1 MKAEILNTGFG
12 NRIYVDNKELP
23 PFAFKSFRPTKKN
36 ISDFYNAGVRT
47 FCVLSTGIPSATK
60 GVPYSHF
67 GESWIDDYTYDFNPI
82 DNQIDLFI
90 DSAPEAYLDIMLVV
104 DTRDWWLKKYPEYP
118 NSYWNLSQVCSDEK
132 WRKAALAYLVACVN
146 HIEEKYGDK
155 VFAYHIL
162 GGATT
167 EWLSDNDYEETSPI
181 KETAFRKYLSNETA
195 NIPTKTER
203 ELPVERVFLDPNKDA
218 NLIAYRKFHSELIAD
233 TILYFAKG
241 VKEAVDYKKLVGV
254 YYGYLLE
261 LGGSRLWNSGH
272 VACDKIF
279 NSKYVD
285 IISAPSA
292 YTWFRRKE
300 GTVGYMVSVDTLTL
314 DNKIFYQEF
323 DYRTYLPSLQFEASK
338 PLIGSTDGAKNRRET
353 IDMIRREFL
362 SVQSK
367 GLSMWWFDM
376 FEGWYYDDL
385 LMDEIRKCFEID
397 KKLSSLPCKSNSE
410 IAVITDSESLY
421 YVNKN
426 AHINSELLSWERAEL
441 SKIGAPYDIFLAS
454 SLDKIDFAQY
464 KLVIFLNQLK
474 YNEKYQAIIDEKIKK
489 DNKTILWVYAPNY
502 VSDKLDIISIS
513 KTIGM
518 KVTKLDQPE
527 TIINAGNERFGFTFP
542 KDTMFFV
549 NVEGDDCFTANEKN
563 VEVLGR
569 YQINLRPALV
579 RKDFGDYKSVFSAS
593 GYISAQVFREIA
605 VSAGVHIYSHDLDNV
620 VYVNSEMIG
629 VYHRYNK
636 DAEISVKEDGE
647 YEDLFSKTIYVSKN
661 KKLFLTCE
669 EDTVA
674 KCLIRR
680 K

>member
-12 NRIYVDNKELP
+12 PRIYVDNKELP

-67 GESWIDDYTYDFNPI
+67 GESWIDDYTYDFNSI

-181 KETAFRKYLSNETA
+181 KETAFRKYLSSETA
-195 NIPTKTER
+195 NIPTITER
-203 ELPVERVFLDPNKDA
+203 ELPVERVFLDPNKDT
-218 NLIAYRKFHSELIAD
+218 NLIAYRKFHSELIAE

-261 LGGSRLWNSGH
+261 LGGPRLWNSGH
-272 VACDKIF
+272 MACDKIF
-279 NSKYVD
+279 SSKYVD

-300 GTVGYMVSVDTLTL
+300 GTVGYMVPVDTLTL

-323 DYRTYLPSLQFEASK
+323 DHRTYLPSLQFEASK
-338 PLIGSTDGAKNRRET
+338 PLTGSTDGAKNRRET

-454 SLDKIDFAQY
+454 SLDNIDFAQY

-474 YNEKYQAIIDEKIKK
+474 YNEKYEAIIDEKIKK

-518 KVTKLDQPE
+518 NVTKLDQPE

-549 NVEGDDCFTANEKN
+549 NVEGDDYFTAKEKN

-593 GYISAQVFREIA
+593 GYIRAEVLREIA
-605 VSAGVHIYSHDLDNV
+605 EKAGVHIYSHDLDNV

-647 YEDLFSKTIYVSKN
+647 YEDLFSKITYVSKN
-661 KKLFLTCE
+661 KKLLLTCE

>member
-12 NRIYVDNKELP
+12 PRIYVDNKELP

-47 FCVLSTGIPSATK
+47 FCVLSTGIMSATK

-90 DSAPEAYLDIMLVV
+90 CSAPEAYLDIMLAV
-104 DTRDWWLKKYPEYP
+104 DTREWWLKKYPDYP
-118 NSYWNLSQVCSDEK
+118 NSFWNLSQVCSDEK

-146 HIEEKYGDK
+146 HIEQKYGDK

-167 EWLSDNDYEETSPI
+167 EWLSENDYEQASSI
-181 KETAFRKYLSNETA
+181 KEVAYKKYLNSSSA
-195 NIPTKTER
+195 VIPTCEER
-203 ELPVERVFLDPNKDA
+203 ELPVERAFLDPIKDS

-261 LGGSRLWNSGH
+261 LGGPRLWNSGQI
-272 VACDKIF
+272 ACDKIF

-300 GTVGYMVSVDTLTL
+300 GTVGYMVTVDSLTL
-314 DNKIFYQEF
+314 NNKIFYQEF
-323 DYRTYLPSLQFEASK
+323 DHRTYLPSLQFESSK
-338 PLIGSTDGAKNRRET
+338 PLVGCTDGAKDRRET
-353 IDMIRREFL
+353 IDMIRREL
-362 SVQSK
+362 ISVKSK
-367 GLSMWWFDM
+367 GQSMWWFDM

-397 KKLSSLPCKSNSE
+397 EKLSSLSYKSNSE
-410 IAVITDSESLY
+410 IAVIVDSESLY

-426 AHINSELLSWERAEL
+426 AHINSELISWERAEL
-441 SKIGAPYDIFLAS
+441 SKMGAPYDMFMS
-454 SLDKIDFAQY
+454 SNLDKIDFSQY
-464 KLVIFLNQLK
+464 KLVIFLNQFK
-474 YNEKYQAIIDEKIKK
+474 HNKDYEKIIN
-489 DNKTILWVYAPNY
+489 DNIKQNNRTILWVYAPNY
-502 VSDKLDIISIS
+502 ISNKFDVNMVSD
-513 KTIGM
+513 TIGM
-518 KVTKLDQPE
+518 KAKKVNPPE
-527 TIINAGNERFGFTFP
+527 TVVNVNDKRFGFTFP
-542 KDTMFFV
+542 KDTMFFIDV
-549 NVEGDDCFTANEKN
+549 DGDDYFTTTENG
-563 VEVLGR
+563 VDVLGR
-569 YQINLRPALV
+569 YQICLRPALV
-579 RKDFGDYKSVFSAS
+579 SKNCGNYTSVFSAS
-593 GYISAQVFREIA
+593 GYISAEVLREIA
-605 VSAGVHIYSHDLDNV
+605 KRAGVHIYSNNNDNV

-629 VYHRYNK
+629 VYHRMK
-636 DAEISVKEDGE
+636 SDAEICLKEDGE
-647 YEDLFSKTIYVSKN
+647 YVDLFSKNIYVSKN
-661 KKLFLTCE
+661 KKLLLTY
-669 EDTVA
+669 EDVTMV
-674 KCLIRR
+674 KCLI
-680 K
+680 KNI